1 MKVCIFMLD
10 DIGKF
15 ILRLIEKNGD
25 DAVRQTRQ
33 LWDNVLVRVAGINFF
48 KFLFKESQN
57 GKQILEN
64 WVVPSTI
71 GIVIILTLVILLS
84 QKRFSTERR
93 NSDIGQEPAKE

>member
-1 MKVCIFMLD
+1 MLD

-15 ILRLIEKNGD
+15 FLRLIERYGD
-25 DAVRQTRQ
+25 DVVRHINQ

-64 WVVPSTI
+64 WVIPSVI